1 MDRFQL
7 AQVFAPPEAPA
18 WRLRQGEVVSI
29 QSNYTATVRIAG
41 STENV
46 AGVQYTGYPP
56 TPGAGVWIWTNGTDL
71 FIAGTLAA
79 AGRSIAPRVYR
90 TSDQAISNASAT
102 PITWQADDSDAY
114 GYWSSGTAINI
125 GVPGRYVATAQVDFA
140 SSSVGVRS
148 ASIILGGATV
158 IGAERLG
165 AYTGVAHLNVH
176 SVPFTVSST
185 NSVAVW
191 VEQNSSASL
200 NVVASGNVSPG
211 LGIYYLGP

>member
-1 MDRFQL
+1 MDKFQL
-7 AQVFAPPEAPA
+7 AQVFAPSPGPT
-18 WRLRQGEVVSI
+18 WRLRQGAVVSI

-41 STENV
+41 STEDI

-56 TPGAGVWIWTNGTDL
+56 TPGAGVWIWANETDL
-71 FIAGTLAA
+71 FIAGVLAA
-79 AGRSIAPRVYR
+79 SGRSIAPRVYR
-90 TSDQAISNASAT
+90 TSDQAINNASAT

-114 GYWSSGTAINI
+114 GYWSSGNAISI
-125 GVPGRYVATAQVDFA
+125 GVPGRYVAVAQADFA

-148 ASIILGGATV
+148 ASIILGGTTV
-158 IGAERLG
+158 IGAQRLG

-185 NSVAVW
+185 NSVALW
-191 VEQNSSASL
+191 VEQNSTASL

-211 LGIYYLGP
+211 LGIYYLGA